1 MLPNEL
7 LLANIGFD
15 TAENEPSRFWVPASV
30 LVTKN
35 IKKYLQLLMY
45 SQPTVAGN
53 N

>member
-35 IKKYLQLLMY
+35 IKKIFTITHVFPAH
-45 SQPTVAGN
+45 SGWK
-53 N
+53 